1 MYRMNWKKN
10 AVHTAEITGYT
21 AEGMG
26 VARLEGRVVFVPG
39 TIRGERWTVRLE
51 KVTKNVAWARGVELL
66 EASPERLEPD
76 CPLAGRCGGCQFRHM
91 TYAEELRAKGQRV
104 ADALERVGGVKLDW
118 PPVLGAERPE
128 RYRNKVQFP
137 VAEEKRGLAIG
148 YYRPRS
154 HDVLDA
160 PDCLLQPLTVT
171 ALRGAVKNW
180 MEQYQV
186 PAYREEEGTGLIRH
200 LYVRTNSRDQA
211 LCCLVVN
218 GTGLPFQQELVDSL
232 RRACPGLVG
241 VVLNFNTRDTNVILG
256 QEYRTL
262 WGRDYLEEE
271 LCGLT
276 FRLSVPSFFQI
287 NRAQTQRLYQVALD
301 FAGLRGD
308 ETVLDLY
315 CGIGTISL
323 ALARQAGQVIGAE
336 VVPQAIEDA
345 KQNAAR
351 AGVRNA
357 EFFCGDAGAVVQK
370 LADEGVRPRVICVD
384 PPRKGLG
391 PEVPAILASM
401 APERIVYVSCDPA
414 TLARDVKRLSDLGYQ
429 VTKGQA
435 VDLFPRTAHVETV
448 VLLSRETNPLT
459 VEVRM
464 EVETGEVKEHP
475 TYKRIQEYVQEKYGF
490 KVHTAYIAEVKRMVG
505 LDMHKAPNAVEQRK
519 HEYHPCPPEKVEAIK
534 DALRHFGLI
543 SE

>member
-66 EASPERLEPD
+66 EGSPERLEPD

-91 TYAEELRAKGQRV
+91 TYAEELQAKGQRV
-104 ADALERVGGVKLDW
+104 ADALERVGGVKLEL
-118 PPVLGAERPE
+118 PPVLGAEEPE

-137 VAEEKRGLAIG
+137 VAQEKRGLAIG

-160 PDCLLQPLTVT
+160 PDCLLQPMTVT
-171 ALRGAVKNW
+171 ALRGAVKEW
-180 MEQYQV
+180 MERYQV
-186 PAYREEEGTGLIRH
+186 PAYGEEDGTGLIRH

-218 GTGLPFQQELVDSL
+218 GTGLPFQQELVDAL
-232 RRACPGLVG
+232 RRVCPGLVG

-256 QEYRTL
+256 EEYRTL

-301 FAGLRGD
+301 FAGLHGD

-351 AGVRNA
+351 ADIQNA
-357 EFFCGDAGAVVQK
+357 EFFCGDAGAVAQK
-370 LADEGVRPRVICVD
+370 LANEGVRPRVICVD

-414 TLARDVKRLSDLGYQ
+414 TLARDVKRLGELGYQ
-429 VTKGQA
+429 VQKAQA
-435 VDLFPRTAHVETV
+435 VDLFPRTCHVETV
-448 VLLSRETNPLT
+448 CLLSKLN
-459 VEVRM
+459 VE
-464 EVETGEVKEHP
+464 E
-475 TYKRIQEYVQEKYGF
+475 
-490 KVHTAYIAEVKRMVG
+490 
-505 LDMHKAPNAVEQRK
+505 
-519 HEYHPCPPEKVEAIK
+519 
-534 DALRHFGLI
+534 
-543 SE
+543 

>member
-1 MYRMNWKKN
+1 MADWRKN
-10 AVHTAEITGYT
+10 TVHTLDITGYT

-26 VARLEGRVVFVPG
+26 VARLEGRVVFVPH
-39 TIRGERWTVRLE
+39 TIRGEQWRVRLE
-51 KVTKNVAWARGVELL
+51 KVNKKVAWGRGVELL
-66 EASPERLEPD
+66 VPSPERREPD
-76 CPLAGRCGGCQFRHM
+76 CPLMGRCGGCQFRHM
-91 TYAEELRAKGQRV
+91 TYTQELEAKRQRV
-104 ADALERVGGVKLDW
+104 ADALERVGGVHLDL
-118 PPVLGAERPE
+118 PPVLGAEEPL

-160 PDCLLQPLTVT
+160 EDCLLQPEAVT
-171 ALRGAVKNW
+171 ALRRAFKGW
-180 MEQYQV
+180 MEEYHV
-186 PAYREEEGTGLIRH
+186 PAYREEDGSGLVRH
-200 LYVRTNSRDQA
+200 LYVRTNSRGES
-211 LCCLVVN
+211 LCCVVVN
-218 GTGLPFQQELVDSL
+218 GEGVPFGGELVEVLQKAHD
-232 RRACPGLVG
+232 GLAG

-256 QEYRTL
+256 SEYRTL
-262 WGRDYLEEE
+262 WGRDWLEEE

-287 NRAQTQRLYQVALD
+287 NRAQTERLYGVALD
-301 FAGLRGD
+301 FAGLTGTER
-308 ETVLDLY
+308 VLDLY

-323 ALARQAGQVIGAE
+323 ALAKRAGSVIGAE
-336 VVPQAIEDA
+336 IVPQAIGDA
-345 KQNAAR
+345 KENAR
-351 AGVRNA
+351 RNGIQNA
-357 EFFCGDAGAVVQK
+357 EFFCGDAGAVAQK
-370 LADEGVRPRVICVD
+370 LSAEGLRPQVITVD

-414 TLARDVKRLSDLGYQ
+414 TLARDVKRLEELGYRA
-429 VTKGQA
+429 VRAQA

-464 EVETGEVKEHP
+464 EVETGEIKEHP

-543 SE
+543 AE